1 MKSIFLISIVAITM
15 IGLIIPIEFAEARGP
30 DEPCSYQKP
39 NSFLKITNVPWDC
52 KPVNYWVPEKCGII
66 EGLYKTDPACQAPK
80 GPTPEELQDQRERQE
95 QREREQR
102 EREQQQYEREQQ
114 REQQQYEREQQRE
127 QQQYEREQQ
136 QYEREQQQYEREQQ
150 REQQQYER
158 EQRLLQQQQ
167 QQREESSNSK
177 TMDSSESSLSFFSNL
192 MNSISQFFNSLFP
205 DSNVGENTRGISY
218 EQKQKLLEYQRHMS
232 DNSAIRHE
240 QAPNPGR
247 DQYLQ
252 EKYGYIPPQY
262 RP

>member
-102 EREQQQYEREQQ
+102 
-114 REQQQYEREQQRE
+114 
-127 QQQYEREQQ
+127 
-136 QYEREQQQYEREQQ
+136 EREQQQYEREQQ